1 MRFKKYILL
10 SLVLCGLVA
19 CSDDNTIVIPEAP
32 VLEKAQLALAIKS
45 EKGAMTK
52 AGEVATPTDADVN
65 TLTVGVFGT
74 GWSMVY
80 TVSGEDITTS
90 TSTDVTTQEIGPK
103 EVYAGAAEVVVVANA
118 SANVQA
124 ALANAGTKKAFLAT
138 AIKLEEET
146 LEKGLT
152 MSSEVLTVTLVANT
166 TNYIGYGTAKDDITV
181 EGKAGKEVYGA
192 GPVKLVR
199 NVASIALKE
208 FEVGNP
214 ENANYISKGFVL
226 KEVFIASAKGVSNV
240 ASTSY
245 WGEIEKKFDFTSNG
259 FGYSNYMVG
268 KEFSKSPNIDEGSYK
283 KGTQTKRDE
292 LAKAHTTDNTALNH
306 EFYVYENKLGE
317 IAKADKASANR
328 DYANHT
334 LLIVK
339 GDYTYLPNGL
349 ADTETNYVKKE
360 NCYYAIP
367 VGADVMIG
375 EEKKIGFYVQRNYK
389 YAISLTIIGPG
400 SEIPYDPMI
409 SANVSASVKVEPWNV
424 KTIHEEVE

>member
-1 MRFKKYILL
+1 
-10 SLVLCGLVA
+10 
-19 CSDDNTIVIPEAP
+19 
-32 VLEKAQLALAIKS
+32 
-45 EKGAMTK
+45 
-52 AGEVATPTDADVN
+52 
-65 TLTVGVFGT
+65 
-74 GWSMVY
+74 
-80 TVSGEDITTS
+80 
-90 TSTDVTTQEIGPK
+90 
-103 EVYAGAAEVVVVANA
+103 
-118 SANVQA
+118 
-124 ALANAGTKKAFLAT
+124 
-138 AIKLEEET
+138 
-146 LEKGLT
+146 

-166 TNYIGYGTAKDDITV
+166 TNYIGYSTKPGDITV
-181 EGKAGKEVYGA
+181 GGQAGKEVYGA

-199 NVASIALKE
+199 DVASIALKE
-208 FEVGNP
+208 FKVDNL

-240 ASTSY
+240 ASASN
-245 WGEIEKKFDFTSNG
+245 WGGIEKTFDFTGTG

-317 IAKADKASANR
+317 IAEADKASANR

-349 ADTETNYVKKE
+349 ADSETNYVKKE

-367 VGADVMIG
+367 VGAEVTIDG
-375 EEKKIGFYVQRNYK
+375 KTGTQKGFYVQRNYK
-389 YAISLTIIGPG
+389 YEISLTIIGPG

>member
-1 MRFKKYILL
+1 
-10 SLVLCGLVA
+10 
-19 CSDDNTIVIPEAP
+19 
-32 VLEKAQLALAIKS
+32 
-45 EKGAMTK
+45 MT
-52 AGEVATPTDADVN
+52 
-65 TLTVGVFGT
+65 
-74 GWSMVY
+74 S
-80 TVSGEDITTS
+80 
-90 TSTDVTTQEIGPK
+90 QEIGPK

-124 ALANAGTKKAFLAT
+124 ALANAGTKDAFLAT
-138 AIKLEEET
+138 VIKLEEET
-146 LEKGLT
+146 LKKGLT

-166 TNYIGYGTAKDDITV
+166 TNYIGYSTKPGDITV
-181 EGKAGKEVYGA
+181 GGQAGKEVYGA

-199 NVASIALKE
+199 DVASIALKE
-208 FEVGNP
+208 FKVDNL

-240 ASTSY
+240 ASASN
-245 WGEIEKKFDFTSNG
+245 WGGIEKTFDFTNTG

-268 KEFSKSPNIDEGSYK
+268 KEFSGSPNIDEGSYK

-292 LAKAHTTDNTALNH
+292 LAKAHTKDNTALNH

-317 IAKADKASANR
+317 IAEADKASANR

-367 VGADVMIG
+367 VGAEVTIDG
-375 EEKKIGFYVQRNYK
+375 KKEESFYVRRNYK
-389 YAISLTIIGPG
+389 YAITLTIIGPG

-409 SANVSASVKVEPWNV
+409 STNVSASVKVEPWNV

>member
-10 SLVLCGLVA
+10 SLVLCGFAA
-19 CSDDNTIVIPEAP
+19 CSDDNEIEIPKAP

-45 EKGAMTK
+45 EEGAVTK
-52 AGEVATPTDADVN
+52 TGETTSTDADVN
-65 TLTVGVFGT
+65 TLTVGVFGVD
-74 GWSMVY
+74 GWSVIY
-80 TVSGEDITTS
+80 TKDATPNLDGTK
-90 TSTDVTTQEIGPK
+90 DVGPQD
-103 EVYAGAAEVVVVANA
+103 VYAGKAQVVVVANA
-118 SANVQA
+118 ASAIQA
-124 ALANAGTKKAFLAT
+124 ELAKAKDITDFLQTTINLAN
-138 AIKLEEET
+138 ET
-146 LEKGLT
+146 LTKGLT
-152 MSSEVLTVTLVANT
+152 MSSGVLDVTLVANT
-166 TNYIGYGTAKDDITV
+166 INYIGYADKTGEITV
-181 EGKAGKEVYGA
+181 NGKIGQEVHGKGSV
-192 GPVKLVR
+192 PLVR

-214 ENANYISKGFVL
+214 DTANYISKDFVL

-268 KEFSKSPNIDEGSYK
+268 KKFSKSPNIDEGSYK

-317 IAKADKASANR
+317 IAEADKASANR

-389 YAISLTIIGPG
+389 YAITLTIIGPG
-400 SEIPYDPMI
+400 SEIPYDPMV

>member
-1 MRFKKYILL
+1 MRFKRYILL

-19 CSDDNTIVIPEAP
+19 CSDDNTIEIPEAP

-52 AGEVATPTDADVN
+52 AGEEATPTDADVN

-124 ALANAGTKKAFLAT
+124 ALANAGTKDAFLAT
-138 AIKLEEET
+138 VIKLEEET
-146 LEKGLT
+146 LKKGLT

-166 TNYIGYGTAKDDITV
+166 TNYIGYSTKSGDITV
-181 EGKAGKEVYGA
+181 GGQAGKEIYGG
-192 GPVKLVR
+192 GPVPLVR
-199 NVASIALKE
+199 NVASIALAW
-208 FEVGNP
+208 VTTSNP
-214 ENANYISKGFVL
+214 DTAKYISKDFVL

-245 WGEIEKKFDFTSNG
+245 WGEIEKKFDFTSTG

-283 KGTQTKRDE
+283 KGTQAKRDE
-292 LAKAHTTDNTALNH
+292 LATTGNTAH

-317 IAKADKASANR
+317 IAKVDETSANR

-389 YAISLTIIGPG
+389 YAITLTIIGPG
-400 SEIPYDPMI
+400 SEIPYDPMV